1 MIFKGKKINFERRGE
16 ERIGEDER
24 GGELNAREMMDS
36 ASPVNNQCKV
46 RVVKLIN
53 DFIIKLIWF

>member
-1 MIFKGKKINFERRGE
+1 MFDFGQVMIFKGKKINFERRGE

-46 RVVKLIN
+46 KGG
-53 DFIIKLIWF
+53 

>member
-1 MIFKGKKINFERRGE
+1 LRGEERRGE

-46 RVVKLIN
+46 KGG
-53 DFIIKLIWF
+53 